1 MTLPQVPGGDSAL
14 AKPRDEPELL
24 IRVVRTDSSFPAVQA
39 RVDDAVE
46 PLGIRFFQG
55 LLVAVA
61 ISAFLWGALAA
72 LGYGVYVIVTTI

>member
-1 MTLPQVPGGDSAL
+1 MTLPKVPGGDSAL

-24 IRVVRTDSSFPAVQA
+24 IRVATTESSFPAVQA

-46 PLGIRFFQG
+46 PPGIRFFQG
-55 LLVAVA
+55 LLVALA

-72 LGYGVYVIVTTI
+72 LGYGAYVFVTTI